1 MDKTKTIHL
10 SIEAELAMEHIEK
23 RKEEEDLGAGSA
35 VPAARLHSEEDRS
48 GRFFMYIT
56 EDQIREIVR
65 DEINK
70 LQAVVAPRPRGY
82 NNYQE

>member
-10 SIEAELAMEHIEK
+10 SIEDELAMEHIEK
-23 RKEEEDLGAGSA
+23 NKEEDLGAGSA

-70 LQAVVAPRPRGY
+70 LRPRGY

>member
-1 MDKTKTIHL
+1 M
-10 SIEAELAMEHIEK
+10 
-23 RKEEEDLGAGSA
+23 GAGSA

-70 LQAVVAPRPRGY
+70 LRPRGY

>member
-10 SIEAELAMEHIEK
+10 SVEDELAMEHIEK
-23 RKEEEDLGAGSA
+23 NKEEDLGAGSA

-70 LQAVVAPRPRGY
+70 LRPRGY

>member
-10 SIEAELAMEHIEK
+10 SVEEQVAMEHIEK
-23 RKEEEDLGAGSA
+23 NKEEDLGAGSA

-70 LQAVVAPRPRGY
+70 LRPRGY

>member
-10 SIEAELAMEHIEK
+10 SVEEELAMEHIEK
-23 RKEEEDLGAGSA
+23 NKEEDLGAGSA

-70 LQAVVAPRPRGY
+70 LRPRGY

>member
-10 SIEAELAMEHIEK
+10 SVEDELAMEHIEK
-23 RKEEEDLGAGSA
+23 NKEEDLGAGSA

-65 DEINK
+65 DEISK
-70 LQAVVAPRPRGY
+70 LRPRGY

>member
-10 SIEAELAMEHIEK
+10 SVEEQVAMEHIEK
-23 RKEEEDLGAGSA
+23 NKEEDLGAGSA

-65 DEINK
+65 DEISK
-70 LQAVVAPRPRGY
+70 QRPRGY

>member
-10 SIEAELAMEHIEK
+10 SVEEQVAMEHIEK
-23 RKEEEDLGAGSA
+23 NKEEDLGAGSA
-35 VPAARLHSEEDRS
+35 VPAARLHSEEDQS

-70 LQAVVAPRPRGY
+70 LRPRGY

>member
-10 SIEAELAMEHIEK
+10 SVEDELAMEHIEK
-23 RKEEEDLGAGSA
+23 NKEEDLGAGSA
-35 VPAARLHSEEDRS
+35 VPAARLHSEEDQS

-70 LQAVVAPRPRGY
+70 LRPRGY